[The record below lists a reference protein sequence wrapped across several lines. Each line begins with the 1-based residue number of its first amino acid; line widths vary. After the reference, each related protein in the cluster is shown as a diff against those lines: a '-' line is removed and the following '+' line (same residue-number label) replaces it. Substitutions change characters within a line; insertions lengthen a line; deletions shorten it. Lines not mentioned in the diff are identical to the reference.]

1 MAQLQAILKY
11 QEIDAKIYKIER
23 ELSASEERKEYVKVK
38 KFLESA
44 PEKLDALEVK
54 AKSLRA
60 EAEELM
66 KQYERLEE
74 TLKDF
79 DNIDELVTDGADISF
94 YKKKAQ
100 LKIEQLKKM
109 RADLNLLLTAIKET
123 DEEYKK
129 LKKQVLSVEKK
140 APEVFKKYKEL
151 KAAKDAEK
159 KPFEEELAVI
169 EKEISRDILDI
180 YKTKRKEKIFPVV
193 GQITGGRCPYCS
205 MDLPIAAKSKL
216 SGGGWI
222 ECENH
227 ICSRVLFE

>member
-11 QEIDAKIYKIER
+11 QEVDAKIYKIER
-23 ELSASEERKEYVKVK
+23 ELAASEERKEYAKVK
-38 KFLESA
+38 KFLDTA

-60 EAEELM
+60 EADELL

-79 DNIDELVTDGADISF
+79 ENLDELVSDGADISF

-100 LKIEQLKKM
+100 LKIDQLKKM
-109 RADLNLLLTAIKET
+109 RADLNALTAAIKET
-123 DEEYKK
+123 DEEYQK
-129 LKKQVLSVEKK
+129 LKKQVLSIEKK
-140 APEVFKKYKEL
+140 AAEVYKKYKEL

-159 KPFEEELAVI
+159 KPYEEELASLQ
-169 EKEISRDILDI
+169 KDIAPAFLEV

-193 GQITGGRCPYCS
+193 GQISGGRCPYCS
-205 MDLPIAAKSKL
+205 MDLPIAARNKL
-216 SGGGWI
+216 AGGGWI

-227 ICSRVLFE
+227 ICNRILFE

>member
-44 PEKLDALEVK
+44 PEKLDALEMK
-54 AKSLRA
+54 ARSLRA

-79 DNIDELVTDGADISF
+79 DNLDELVTGGADISF
-94 YKKKAQ
+94 YRKKAQ
-100 LKIEQLKKM
+100 SKVEQLKKM
-109 RADLNLLLTAIKET
+109 RADLNALTAEIKGT
-123 DEEYKK
+123 DEEYQKV
-129 LKKQVLSVEKK
+129 KKQVISIEKK
-140 APEVFKKYKEL
+140 APEIIKKYKEF

-159 KPFEEELAVI
+159 KPYETELAAV
-169 EKEISRDILDI
+169 EKEISAEFLEV
-180 YKTKRKEKIFPVV
+180 YKMKRKEKIFPVV
-193 GQITGGRCPYCS
+193 GQINGNRCPYCS
-205 MDLPIAAKSKL
+205 MDLPIAARSKL

-227 ICSRVLFE
+227 ICNRVLFE

>member
-11 QEIDAKIYKIER
+11 QDIDAKIYKIER
-23 ELSASEERKEYVKVK
+23 ELAGSEERKEYVKVK

-44 PEKLDALEVK
+44 PEKLDALE
-54 AKSLRA
+54 AKSRGLRS
-60 EAEELM
+60 EADELL
-66 KQYERLEE
+66 KQFARLEE

-100 LKIEQLKKM
+100 SKVEQLKKM
-109 RADLNLLLTAIKET
+109 KADLGVLVAAIKGT
-123 DEEYKK
+123 DEEYQK
-129 LKKQVLSVEKK
+129 LKKQVLSIEKK
-140 APEVFKKYKEL
+140 AAEVYKKYKEL
-151 KAAKDAEK
+151 KAVKDAEK
-159 KPFEEELAVI
+159 KPYEEELATV
-169 EKEISRDILDI
+169 EKELSAEFLEV

-193 GQITGGRCPYCS
+193 GQIMGGRCPYCS
-205 MDLPIAAKSKL
+205 MDLPIAARSKL

-227 ICSRVLFE
+227 ICNKILFE

>member
-38 KFLESA
+38 KFLEAA
-44 PEKLDALEVK
+44 PEKLDALEMK

-60 EAEELM
+60 EADELV

-79 DNIDELVTDGADISF
+79 DNLDELVTGGADISF
-94 YKKKAQ
+94 YRKKAQ
-100 LKIEQLKKM
+100 LKIDQLKKM
-109 RADLNLLLTAIKET
+109 RADLNALTAAIKET
-123 DEEYKK
+123 DEEYQK

-140 APEVFKKYKEL
+140 AADIYKKYKEL

-159 KPFEEELAVI
+159 KPYEEQLAVL
-169 EKEISRDILDI
+169 EKEISATLLEV

-193 GQITGGRCPYCS
+193 GQINGNRCPYCS
-205 MDLPIAAKSKL
+205 MDLPIAARSKL
-216 SGGGWI
+216 SGGAWI

-227 ICSRVLFE
+227 ICSRILFE

>member
-23 ELSASEERKEYVKVK
+23 ELAGSEERKEYAKVK

-44 PEKLDALEVK
+44 PEKLDALE
-54 AKSLRA
+54 AKSRGLRA
-60 EAEELM
+60 KADELLG
-66 KQYERLEE
+66 QYARLEE

-79 DNIDELVTDGADISF
+79 DNIDELVTGGADISF

-100 LKIEQLKKM
+100 TKVEQLKKM
-109 RADLNLLLTAIKET
+109 KADLGVLVAAIKET
-123 DEEYKK
+123 DEEYQK
-129 LKKQVLSVEKK
+129 LKKQVLSIEKK
-140 APEVFKKYKEL
+140 APEVYKKYKEL

-159 KPFEEELAVI
+159 KPYEGELAAI
-169 EKEISRDILDI
+169 EKEISAEMLDV
-180 YKTKRKEKIFPVV
+180 YRTKRKEKIFPVV
-193 GQITGGRCPYCS
+193 GQIMGGRCPYCS
-205 MDLPIAAKSKL
+205 MDLPIAARSKL

-227 ICSRVLFE
+227 ICNRILFE

>member
-1 MAQLQAILKY
+1 MAQLQAVLKY
-11 QEIDAKIYKIER
+11 QEVDAKIYKIER
-23 ELSASEERKEYVKVK
+23 ELAGSEERKEYAKVK

-44 PEKLDALEVK
+44 PEKLDALEMK

-60 EAEELM
+60 EADELV

-79 DNIDELVTDGADISF
+79 DNLDELVTEGADISF

-100 LKIEQLKKM
+100 SKVEQLKKM
-109 RADLNLLLTAIKET
+109 RADLNALTAEIKGT
-123 DEEYKK
+123 DEEYQKV
-129 LKKQVLSVEKK
+129 KKQVLSIEKK
-140 APEVFKKYKEL
+140 APEIIKKYKEL

-159 KPFEEELAVI
+159 KPYEEQLALL
-169 EKEISRDILDI
+169 EKEVLPELLEV

-193 GQITGGRCPYCS
+193 GQINGNRCPYCS
-205 MDLPIAAKSKL
+205 MDLPIAARSKL
-216 SGGGWI
+216 SGGAWI

-227 ICSRVLFE
+227 ICHRVLFE

>member
-23 ELSASEERKEYVKVK
+23 ELAGSEERKEYAKVK

-44 PEKLDALEVK
+44 PEKLDALEAK
-54 AKSLRA
+54 ARGLRS
-60 EAEELM
+60 ETDELV
-66 KQYERLEE
+66 KQYTRLEE

-79 DNIDELVTDGADISF
+79 DNIDELVTGGADISF

-100 LKIEQLKKM
+100 TKVEQLKKM
-109 RADLNLLLTAIKET
+109 KADLGVLVAAIKAT
-123 DEEYKK
+123 DEEYQK
-129 LKKQVLSVEKK
+129 LKKQVLSIEKK
-140 APEVFKKYKEL
+140 APEVYKKYKEL

-159 KPFEEELAVI
+159 KPYEGELSTL
-169 EKEISRDILDI
+169 EKEISAEILDV
-180 YKTKRKEKIFPVV
+180 YRTKRKEKIFPVV
-193 GQITGGRCPYCS
+193 GQIMGGRCPYCS
-205 MDLPIAAKSKL
+205 MDLPIAARSKL

-227 ICSRVLFE
+227 ICNRVLFE

>member
-23 ELSASEERKEYVKVK
+23 DLAGSEERKEYAKVK

-44 PEKLDALEVK
+44 PEKLDALEAK
-54 AKSLRA
+54 ARGLRS
-60 EAEELM
+60 EADELL
-66 KQYERLEE
+66 KQYARLEE

-79 DNIDELVTDGADISF
+79 DNIDELVTGGADISF

-100 LKIEQLKKM
+100 TKVEQLKKM
-109 RADLNLLLTAIKET
+109 KADLGVLLTAIKAT
-123 DEEYKK
+123 DEEYQK
-129 LKKQVLSVEKK
+129 LKKQVLSIEKK
-140 APEVFKKYKEL
+140 APEVYKKYKEL

-159 KPFEEELAVI
+159 KPFEVELSTL
-169 EKEISRDILDI
+169 EKEISAEMLEVYR
-180 YKTKRKEKIFPVV
+180 TKRKEKIFPGV
-193 GQITGGRCPYCS
+193 GQIMGGRCPYCS
-205 MDLPIAAKSKL
+205 MELPIAARSKL

-227 ICSRVLFE
+227 ICNRILFE

>member
-1 MAQLQAILKY
+1 MAQLQVILKY
-11 QEIDAKIYKIER
+11 QEVDAKIYKIER
-23 ELSASEERKEYVKVK
+23 ELSGSEERKEYVKVK

-44 PEKLDALEVK
+44 PEKLDALEIK

-66 KQYERLEE
+66 RQYERLEE

-79 DNIDELVTDGADISF
+79 DNLDELVSSGADISF
-94 YKKKAQ
+94 YRKKAQ
-100 LKIEQLKKM
+100 SKIEQLRKM
-109 RADLNLLLTAIKET
+109 KADLNNLIAAIKAT
-123 DEEYKK
+123 DEEYQQ
-129 LKKQVLSVEKK
+129 LKKQVLAIEKK
-140 APEVFKKYKEL
+140 APEVYKKYKEL

-159 KPFEEELAVI
+159 KPYEEQLATLEASIPPEFLEV
-169 EKEISRDILDI
+169 

-193 GQITGGRCPYCS
+193 GQIVGGRCPYCS
-205 MDLPIAAKSKL
+205 MDLPIAARNKL

-227 ICSRVLFE
+227 ICNRILFE

>member
-23 ELSASEERKEYVKVK
+23 ELAGSEERKEYAKVK

-44 PEKLDALEVK
+44 PEKLDALEAK
-54 AKSLRA
+54 ARGLRS
-60 EAEELM
+60 EADELV
-66 KQYERLEE
+66 KQYTRLEE

-79 DNIDELVTDGADISF
+79 DNIDELVTGGADVSF

-100 LKIEQLKKM
+100 TKVEQLKKM
-109 RADLNLLLTAIKET
+109 KADLGVLVAAIKAT
-123 DEEYKK
+123 DEEYQK
-129 LKKQVLSVEKK
+129 LKKQVLSIEKK
-140 APEVFKKYKEL
+140 APEVYKKYKEL

-159 KPFEEELAVI
+159 KPYEGELSTL
-169 EKEISRDILDI
+169 EKEISAEMLDA
-180 YKTKRKEKIFPVV
+180 YRTKRKEKIFPVV
-193 GQITGGRCPYCS
+193 GQIMGGRCPYCS
-205 MDLPIAAKSKL
+205 MDLPIAARSKL

-227 ICSRVLFE
+227 ICNRILFE